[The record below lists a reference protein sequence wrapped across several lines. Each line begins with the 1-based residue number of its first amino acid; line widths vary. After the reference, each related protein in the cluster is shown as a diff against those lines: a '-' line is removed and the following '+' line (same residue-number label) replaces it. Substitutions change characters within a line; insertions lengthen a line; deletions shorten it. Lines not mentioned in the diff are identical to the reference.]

1 MHRLL
6 VADVPK
12 FNKGGRKV
20 AKGTRR
26 RSIGLPALPLVRHQG
41 QASSS
46 RHWIDSLKEITN
58 DPPTKDQL
66 TDPIVQKPHGP
77 RKAPTK
83 PPNKNQLRPVHHGAS
98 FLKLAPSAGRFLEES
113 VQRMRSE
120 RPRDALAS
128 QHHLDASKSIQ
139 VTLAKYEAS
148 DGRYDLSSIGHSPTK
163 SVRWMTVFSV
173 SIGHF
178 ELQFLIG
185 AGGRWSKKAS
195 KVRSMVEKT
204 L

>member
-1 MHRLL
+1 M
-6 VADVPK
+6 
-12 FNKGGRKV
+12 
-20 AKGTRR
+20 
-26 RSIGLPALPLVRHQG
+26 QG
-41 QASSS
+41 IAY
-46 RHWIDSLKEITN
+46 RDSLRVGLQFGE
-58 DPPTKDQL
+58 QL
-66 TDPIVQKPHGP
+66 SSTCRGGFFTGKRVEYI
-77 RKAPTK
+77 
-83 PPNKNQLRPVHHGAS
+83 HHGAS
-98 FLKLAPSAGRFLEES
+98 FLKLAPSAGRFPEEN

>member
-1 MHRLL
+1 MSWDEL
-6 VADVPK
+6 VIPKTIRTVEATLVVVVYIYVDVGAPGYK
-12 FNKGGRKV
+12 SLNPTPEAEPAV
-20 AKGTRR
+20 AR
-26 RSIGLPALPLVRHQG
+26 RSARAMELPA
-41 QASSS
+41 S
-46 RHWIDSLKEITN
+46 RSTYRQEN
-58 DPPTKDQL
+58 
-66 TDPIVQKPHGP
+66 
-77 RKAPTK
+77 
-83 PPNKNQLRPVHHGAS
+83 
-98 FLKLAPSAGRFLEES
+98 

-139 VTLAKYEAS
+139 VTLAKCEAS